1 MINIVCRVAKEVAR
15 CYALSKTN
23 ARHTKEI
30 LRLDAEERATRPT
43 DARKSNGGGEAFGS
57 QASS

>member
-30 LRLDAEERATRPT
+30 LRLDAEERATRPS
-43 DARKSNGGGEAFGS
+43 DARKSNGGGKAPGP
-57 QASS
+57 